1 MAPLHVLLGLS
12 SRIRVFRSVFLSRW
26 AFPVITCPQELHSA
40 LLGPKSVRCLKC
52 CQMPSQGRPELISS
66 LKYK

>member
-1 MAPLHVLLGLS
+1 MAPLHMTLGLS
-12 SRIRVFRSVFLSRW
+12 FRVRVFRSVFHVAGHFQS
-26 AFPVITCPQELHSA
+26 LHAHCAS
-40 LLGPKSVRCLKC
+40 LGPRSVRRLKC